1 MCLLVDINGDALH
14 ASLGLPPALSVI
26 TAKVGKLQ
34 ITVSQTHN
42 SLIIWNYI
50 VVATFLLLKVTFGL
64 CLSKPSVHL
73 NRVRK
78 DLFSVCD

>member
-50 VVATFLLLKVTFGL
+50 VVATFSLLKVTFGL
-64 CLSKPSVHL
+64 WLSNSVDL

-78 DLFSVCD
+78 DLISVCD